1 MACCNLS
8 VIIVRLSLLF
18 LAPSLTGIF
27 FFFLKGGGRG
37 GKYHL
42 AAISIKDWLFLSYSL
57 VSNP

>member
-27 FFFLKGGGRG
+27 FFSGGGGGGREENTI
-37 GKYHL
+37 L
-42 AAISIKDWLFLSYSL
+42 QRL
-57 VSNP
+57 VSKIGYFYHIVW

>member
-27 FFFLKGGGRG
+27 FLGGGGEG

>member
-18 LAPSLTGIF
+18 LPPSLTGIF
-27 FFFLKGGGRG
+27 FFGGGGREE